1 MFGLVPFRINNKNC
15 SSITNDFL
23 SDFFNDD
30 FFNFGDMGD
39 NFKADIRET
48 EGEYLVEAELPGVD
62 KNDIVL
68 DYNNNTLT
76 ISAKREEVAEDNS
89 SNYLRKERRYGE
101 FSRSFYV
108 DNVDQSGIQAR
119 FKDGM
124 LQIIMPK
131 LNKTN
136 VNSTQIPIQ

>member
-15 SSITNDFL
+15 SSITN
-23 SDFFNDD
+23 DFFNDD